1 MAAVLLPGV
10 ARFAQ
15 RSGMTPLR
23 AFSGALALLLIGGVP
38 WTASADPADANGPA
52 APSAD
57 AMTSA
62 TRLRVAP
69 GLAVSP
75 WATEPLVRDI
85 TSLSFDSAGRA
96 YVVETGRRRT
106 SVFDVRGLGAWL
118 EDDFAFRSTG
128 DRQDFLRKV
137 LDPSDPRYSA
147 FLSAVTK
154 AGKGGFQDFNRD
166 GTIDWK
172 DLEVE
177 SERVR
182 LLTDT
187 DGDGRADTAETFVD
201 DFRSPIGG
209 VAAGVLVEGSHVW
222 FASIPDLWRFDAGD
236 RRFSGSGPAAPE
248 LQAAKESHRI
258 LTGFGVHIAFGG
270 HDLHG
275 LTLGPDGRLYFSIA
289 DRGTSVTNREGLRI
303 SLPDTGAVFRCDPD
317 GSRMEVYASGL
328 RNPQELA
335 FDDLGRLWTGDNNG
349 DGGDKARWTLV
360 LEGAD
365 YGWTLGWQWLPKMGA
380 WNSERLWHL
389 REGNSAA
396 YLVPP
401 VAHVGHGPA
410 GIAFYPGTGLGDRFR
425 GHFFLAD
432 FPGGIRT
439 FQVEPQGAFFRVAQQ
454 GPWMEDNASTN
465 RTGKLLWDL
474 SPVDVT
480 FPPFGGVVVADW
492 VQGWD
497 KTGKGRL
504 WHVADPAL
512 AGDRAIAEVRRLLA
526 EGTSGVY
533 AAELAGRLGH
543 PDQRVR
549 LAAQWELARRGA
561 ASMRPLLR
569 IAQDSRSRLARI
581 HAIWALGQIVRSDR
595 SLGEGNSFRS
605 LRPLLRDRDPEIR
618 AQVLRLLSETGEPG
632 WRRGLAGH
640 LADPEAVVRV
650 AALEAVR
657 RIQDREGRLSPE
669 TAWAVASLAAG
680 EREPDPAEFL
690 ALTRAVPVTESFHY
704 LGEDPP
710 VGRTPSRSRIGHG
723 RGLASSPYAD
733 RLRLA
738 LLIRLRREGDPEV
751 ARFLGSSNAVLALEA
766 ARAVNDVPIPS
777 GFPALAALLRENVP
791 ALPRGGEERL
801 GGVRLKREEA
811 RGWILRRAVNA
822 AFRQGETSGAAAIGR
837 LSMDAGQ
844 PEALRVEA
852 IEALADWGRPSP
864 RDRIVGLHRPLPPRD
879 PAPALAAMEESWRTL
894 EGPKTPVAVAVAAL
908 RAAER
913 LRPTGLQELL
923 KRSTSSPFAEV
934 LKEAE
939 RIDVAVRKE
948 SWESLLSS
956 LETGSVRERRAA
968 FARLASAGN
977 SGLSSAVEK
986 WIRKVTAGGVDPA
999 LRADILDLARIP
1011 GLSSAVGDALA
1022 DWRRSLP
1029 ESDPLAAFRPALGG
1043 GDPENGRRLF
1053 AERADWG
1060 CQRCH
1065 KLGGVGGDVGPELAG
1080 LGRKRGR
1087 EHVLRSIL
1095 QPNAEIAAGF
1105 ESVVVVTHDGE
1116 TIAGTL
1122 RSETPESVVVLT
1134 GDEGPVAV
1142 PKSRIASRERAPS
1155 AMPEGLGELMT
1166 LRELRDL
1173 VEALQ
1178 D

>member
-1 MAAVLLPGV
+1 MTAVSRLKV
-10 ARFAQ
+10 AR
-15 RSGMTPLR
+15 GM
-23 AFSGALALLLIGGVP
+23 
-38 WTASADPADANGPA
+38 
-52 APSAD
+52 
-57 AMTSA
+57 
-62 TRLRVAP
+62 
-69 GLAVSP
+69 AVSP
-75 WATEPLVRDI
+75 WATEPMVRDI
-85 TSLSFDSAGRA
+85 TSLSFDGAGRA

-128 DRQDFLRKV
+128 DRQDFLRRV
-137 LDPSDPRYSA
+137 LDPADPRYSA
-147 FLSAVTK
+147 FVAAVTK

-166 GTIDWK
+166 GIIDWN

-187 DGDGRADTAETFVD
+187 DGDGRADRVETFVD

-209 VAAGVLVEGSHVW
+209 VAAGVLVEGEHVW
-222 FASIPDLWRFDAGD
+222 FSSIPDLWRFDAGD
-236 RRFSGSGPAAPE
+236 RRFSGAGPASPE
-248 LQAAKESHRI
+248 LRAAKESHRI

-303 SLPDTGAVFRCDPD
+303 SLPDTGAVFRCEPD

-389 REGNSAA
+389 RDGNSAA

-410 GIAFYPGTGLGDRFR
+410 GIAHYPGTGLGDRFR
-425 GHFFLAD
+425 GHFFYAD
-432 FPGGIRT
+432 FPGGVRT
-439 FQVEPQGAFFRVAQQ
+439 FQVEPQGAFFRVAQA
-454 GPWMEDNASTN
+454 GPWMEDNSSTN
-465 RTGKLLWDL
+465 RIGKLLWDL

-504 WHVADPAL
+504 WHVTDPAL
-512 AGDRAIAEVRRLLA
+512 SGDRMIAEVRRWLA
-526 EGTSGVY
+526 EGPRAVDTSGLV
-533 AAELAGRLGH
+533 GRLDH

-549 LAAQWELARRGA
+549 LSAQRELARRGSS
-561 ASMRPLLR
+561 SMRPLLR
-569 IAQDSRSRLARI
+569 TASNAGTRLARI
-581 HAIWALGQIVRSDR
+581 HAIWAMGQIVRSDPA
-595 SLGEGNSFRS
+595 LKGGDKLRS
-605 LRPLLRDRDPEIR
+605 LRPLLKDRDPEIR
-618 AQVLRLLSETGEPG
+618 AQVLRLLSEADDRG
-632 WRRGLAGH
+632 WIRGLASH
-640 LADPEAVVRV
+640 LSDAEAVVRV

-657 RIQDREGRLSPE
+657 RIQEKGAQLAPE

-680 EREPDPAEFL
+680 EHEPDPAEFH
-690 ALTRAVPVTESFHY
+690 ALTRAVPVVESFHY

-710 VGRTPSRSRIGHG
+710 AGWTPSPSRIGHG
-723 RGLASSPYAD
+723 RELASSPYAD

-766 ARAVNDVPIPS
+766 ARAVNDVPISS
-777 GFPALAALLRENVP
+777 GFPALAALLPENVP
-791 ALPRGGEERL
+791 ALPRDGEERL

-822 AFRQGETSGAAAIGR
+822 AFRLGEASGAAAIGS
-837 LSMDAGQ
+837 LGADANR
-844 PEALRVEA
+844 PEALRIEA
-852 IEALADWGRPSP
+852 IEALADWGRPPS
-864 RDRIVGLHRPLPPRD
+864 RDRIVGLYRPLAPRD
-879 PAPALAAMEESWRTL
+879 PEPALAAMEAIWMAMES
-894 EGPKTPVAVAVAAL
+894 PATPAAVAVAAV

-913 LRPTGLQELL
+913 LQPPRLRDLL
-923 KRSTSSPFAEV
+923 RRTASSPFAEV
-934 LKEAE
+934 RKEAARVE
-939 RIDVAVRKE
+939 AAVRKE

-968 FARLASAGN
+968 FGRLASTGN
-977 SGLSSAVEK
+977 PELPSVVEK
-986 WIRKVTAGGVDPA
+986 WIRKVAAGDVEST
-999 LRADILDLARIP
+999 LQADILDLARLP
-1011 GLSSAVGDALA
+1011 GLPSTVGEALA
-1022 DWRRSLP
+1022 AWKRGLP
-1029 ESDPLAAFRPALGG
+1029 ETDPLAAFRPALEG

-1087 EHVLRSIL
+1087 EHLLRSIL
-1095 QPNAEIAAGF
+1095 QPGAEIATGY
-1105 ESVVVVTHDGE
+1105 ESVVVGTSDGG
-1116 TIAGTL
+1116 TIAGML
-1122 RSETPESVVVLT
+1122 RSETPEALVILT
-1134 GDEGPVAV
+1134 GDEGPVSIL
-1142 PKSRIASRERAPS
+1142 KSRVVSRERAPS

-1166 LRELRDL
+1166 LREIRDV
-1173 VEALQ
+1173 VEALL